1 MAYSDTSDEEV
12 DLNNPNLD
20 AALHQAEQL
29 LGIPPEQASQQD
41 FAYEDRVQSG
51 PVEGYSN
58 QARQRPLYQQ
68 SDSAWLRS
76 ALAEREA
83 QLEELQD
90 QHLRLVQRSQE
101 ARQNWESAL
110 ESKDRALTQL
120 EDALVTQKRTLQQ
133 QMDQQQ
139 AAVSMTHN
147 QLIQGTDAQIAMQ
160 RQLDQSQQQV
170 ASLET
175 ALSQAQGRLAE
186 HSSGSEVR
194 AARAEQ
200 DRWRWQSEAEE
211 LRTLL
216 ASRDREIGK
225 MQSKQ
230 EELTSEMADL
240 KSQAQEK
247 SSPPRVWFAPTPH
260 APGQY
265 QQHPYQQ
272 QQQQHYQQ
280 QPQHQQ
286 QQQAQQMYGGQP
298 ALMWEQNVIPGD
310 GRQSWPAPPQTAGTN
325 PGEAAAAVQLPQL
338 LQKLQ
343 KTQEKLESR
352 DASAR
357 KYKDAVRALK
367 ARLSDATAALQISHS
382 EALRL
387 RTRVADLKAAVSW
400 GDVRNSGGGGASECG
415 TGRVLQDRLNQ
426 LHEGLASKEK
436 AHKALAEEVEA
447 SQEKLSKAQKHSAAC
462 EAKISALQQQLEE
475 VGRQAERRI
484 DRAEA
489 RGADLQHDLHQA
501 QHRAHQAEA
510 DFSSLAERVREGEG
524 RAAETDRAA
533 REALHRFA
541 QAEAQLQSTE
551 RELAEAQKQW
561 SQSEA
566 QAAEAH
572 RHTRELQGQLAEADG
587 RAKEM
592 QQQLDRSQTR
602 LRHLETAL
610 HKAEREGAQELAA
623 ARHDWD
629 SLHKEDAQE
638 LREAKVA
645 STRAQASRD
654 KAESRCAE
662 LEGELD
668 TQRAAAIALRQ
679 AHASESSRQ
688 AASEAKLAGM
698 QQQLDSR
705 QDAFDNLKGDLDAME
720 AHHKQVEADWRTQL
734 SRRTAALSD
743 ANRRFTELESVMRR
757 IAGRS
762 SVGS

>member
-1 MAYSDTSDEEV
+1 MAYSDTSDEEA
-12 DLNNPNLD
+12 DSNNPNLD

-41 FAYEDRVQSG
+41 FAYEDRVQPG

-58 QARQRPLYQQ
+58 QARQRPMYQQ

-147 QLIQGTDAQIAMQ
+147 QLIHGTDAQIVMQ
-160 RQLDQSQQQV
+160 RQLEQSQQQV
-170 ASLET
+170 ASLEN

-211 LRTLL
+211 LRILL

-230 EELTSEMADL
+230 EGLSNEMAEL
-240 KSQAQEK
+240 KSQAHEK
-247 SSPPRVWFAPTPH
+247 SSPPRVWFAPTSQVP
-260 APGQY
+260 PQY
-265 QQHPYQQ
+265 QQHPYQ
-272 QQQQHYQQ
+272 QQ

-298 ALMWEQNVIPGD
+298 ALMWDQNMTPGD
-310 GRQSWPAPPQTAGTN
+310 GRQSWPAPPQTAGAN
-325 PGEAAAAVQLPQL
+325 PGEAAAAAQLPQL

-367 ARLSDATAALQISHS
+367 TRLSDATAALQISHS

-387 RTRVADLKAAVSW
+387 RTRVADLKAAISG
-400 GDVRNSGGGGASECG
+400 GDVRKSGGGGGSECG
-415 TGRVLQDRLNQ
+415 TGWVLQDRLNQ

-447 SQEKLSKAQKHSAAC
+447 SQEKLNKAQKHSAAC

-475 VGRQAERRI
+475 AGKQAEWRV

-489 RGADLQHDLHQA
+489 RGADLQQSLHQA
-501 QHRAHQAEA
+501 QHRAYQAEA

-533 REALHRFA
+533 REALHRCA
-541 QAEAQLQSTE
+541 QIEAQLQSTE

-561 SQSEA
+561 SHSEA

-572 RHTRELQGQLAEADG
+572 RHTRELQSQLAEADG
-587 RAKEM
+587 HAKEM

-623 ARHDWD
+623 AHHDWD

-662 LEGELD
+662 LESELD
-668 TQRAAAIALRQ
+668 TQRAAATALRQ
-679 AHASESSRQ
+679 AHASESARH
-688 AASEAKLAGM
+688 AVLEAKLAGM

-705 QDAFDNLKGDLDAME
+705 QDALHNLQGDLGAME
-720 AHHKQVEADWRTQL
+720 AHHKQVEADWRSQL

-757 IAGRS
+757 IASRS
-762 SVGS
+762 SIG